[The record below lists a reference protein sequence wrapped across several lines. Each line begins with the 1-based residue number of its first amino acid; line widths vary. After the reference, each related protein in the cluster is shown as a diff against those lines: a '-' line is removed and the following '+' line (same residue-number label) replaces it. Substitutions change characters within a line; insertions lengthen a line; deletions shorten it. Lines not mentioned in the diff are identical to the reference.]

1 MMELEPRVLEPGALH
16 GELHE
21 LGRHLLA
28 GGLKVSHDVAL
39 RIGDKSEQ
47 KRGKN

>member
-1 MMELEPRVLEPGALH
+1 MLGHEPRVLEPGALH

-21 LGRHLLA
+21 LRRQLLS
-28 GGLKVSHDVAL
+28 GGIEVSHDVAL